1 MKYSGK
7 ALQDEFSEILT
18 IDCQYQTRSGSFGCT
33 NCQNTLSSKRGLN
46 LHIKPTRIIRE
57 FENNKTVITNT
68 KLEIKPEINGNI
80 FGRVMASVIDAKFDA
95 PTSLLQSFC
104 QNA

>member
-1 MKYSGK
+1 MLKTSHQK
-7 ALQDEFSEILT
+7 
-18 IDCQYQTRSGSFGCT
+18 
-33 NCQNTLSSKRGLN
+33 
-46 LHIKPTRIIRE
+46 LHIKSTRIIRE

-68 KLEIKPEINGNI
+68 KLEMKPEINGSI
-80 FGRVMASVIDAKFDA
+80 FDRVMASVIDAKFDA